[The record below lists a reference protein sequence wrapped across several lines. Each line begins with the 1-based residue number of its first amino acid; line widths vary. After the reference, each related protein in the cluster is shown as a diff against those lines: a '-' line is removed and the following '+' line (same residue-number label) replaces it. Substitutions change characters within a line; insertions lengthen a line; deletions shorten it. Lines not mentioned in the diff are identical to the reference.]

1 MKSLLKWLTT
11 LLEIGPEFGL
21 FPIPVRS
28 WLTRKFEIYALGEKL
43 FTNTKVKITISGK
56 SYLGSVLGKVTFKKQ

>member
-1 MKSLLKWLTT
+1 MTA

-21 FPIPVRS
+21 FPGPIRS
-28 WLTRKFEIYALGEKL
+28 WLIRKFETYALGKKL

-56 SYLGSVLGKVTFKKQ
+56 NYLGSVLGKVTFKKQ